1 LIIAGPGLE
10 TPYGQEIQNKVAA
23 SKTLRDSVYFTGMLE
38 GSAKWGA
45 FYHSRF
51 FILPSHQEN
60 FGIAV
65 IEAMACSKP
74 VIITNQINIWR
85 EIEEGGGGFVSDD
98 TQTGIE
104 LQMEKLFSLKED
116 KLQILGSKARNLF
129 TCEYSIIPA
138 AKKLLS
144 EILS

>member
-1 LIIAGPGLE
+1 
-10 TPYGQEIQNKVAA
+10 
-23 SKTLRDSVYFTGMLE
+23 MLE
-38 GSAKWGA
+38 GAAKWGA
-45 FYHSRF
+45 FYHSSF

-65 IEAMACSKP
+65 IEAMACGKP

-85 EIEEGGGGFVSDD
+85 EIKEGDGGFVSED

-104 LQMEKLFSLKED
+104 HLMEKCFSLNEKEI
-116 KLQILGSKARNLF
+116 KICGLKARILF
-129 TCEYSIIPA
+129 TNEFSILPA

-144 EILS
+144 EIIG